1 MRAGSIRRLAATLSI
16 SESQLRNRL
25 SDLLV
30 FYEEYLA
37 FSRIRNNPR
46 LRAALA
52 VEQAME
58 TNHVNYLERS
68 LPRTDRLLTEWKY
81 TSTYSHYEFLRFK
94 RVNFEYRTDLSNKI
108 SQEDLLAMYEAFEEF
123 TLIEKSKLYLDSIG
137 EKNVLPE
144 LKASLDSE
152 IHALSAKL
160 GVAKEEDGLSPRN
173 IYYHLLRIVQNEDH
187 KSYEYLFINIRQVL
201 ATVSVR
207 DGKRVVVALFN
218 TLSRKIN
225 LGRVGGKAQ
234 YLELITIMLEFPK
247 IKISEWLLKN
257 FVTLLCRVND
267 WALAQRVLAVY
278 LPGLP
283 ADRREQAEKYNE
295 AVIMMAQQQYGEAI
309 DLFNQMSL
317 ADNTY
322 YMGARYHLFRALYEL
337 NDYVGLL
344 ALLKSFRSYLNTL
357 KHLPKDLLAANIN
370 FIKYFTKLIKLK
382 MESPYVQPSK
392 HNTLLE
398 KLAERLMET
407 KEVINREWLL
417 EKITTDHQLVQ
428 KKA

>member
-1 MRAGSIRRLAATLSI
+1 
-16 SESQLRNRL
+16 
-25 SDLLV
+25 
-30 FYEEYLA
+30 
-37 FSRIRNNPR
+37 
-46 LRAALA
+46 
-52 VEQAME
+52 
-58 TNHVNYLERS
+58 
-68 LPRTDRLLTEWKY
+68 
-81 TSTYSHYEFLRFK
+81 
-94 RVNFEYRTDLSNKI
+94 
-108 SQEDLLAMYEAFEEF
+108 
-123 TLIEKSKLYLDSIG
+123 
-137 EKNVLPE
+137 
-144 LKASLDSE
+144 
-152 IHALSAKL
+152 
-160 GVAKEEDGLSPRN
+160 
-173 IYYHLLRIVQNEDH
+173 
-187 KSYEYLFINIRQVL
+187 
-201 ATVSVR
+201 
-207 DGKRVVVALFN
+207 
-218 TLSRKIN
+218 
-225 LGRVGGKAQ
+225 
-234 YLELITIMLEFPK
+234 
-247 IKISEWLLKN
+247 
-257 FVTLLCRVND
+257 
-267 WALAQRVLAVY
+267 
-278 LPGLP
+278 
-283 ADRREQAEKYNE
+283 
-295 AVIMMAQQQYGEAI
+295 MAQQQYGEAI